1 MIEQKPKI
9 DESVFVAPGAT
20 VIGDVH
26 IGEDSSV
33 WYGAVA
39 RGDSN
44 TMRIGKRTNIQDL
57 CVLHAN
63 EQNPLSIGDDVTV
76 GHRALLHGCT
86 IKDRVLVGMGAIV
99 MNGACVGEDSI
110 VGAGALVTEGTVVPP
125 RSLILGIP
133 AKVKRELSASEV
145 EGNLKSSA
153 HYVEFAKMHKGKN

>member
-1 MIEQKPKI
+1 MTKQNPKI
-9 DESVFVAPGAT
+9 DAGVFVAPNAT

-33 WYGAVA
+33 WFGAVV

-57 CVLHAN
+57 SVLHVN
-63 EQNPLSIGDDVTV
+63 EKNPLSIGDDVSI
-76 GHRALLHGCT
+76 GHRAILHGCT
-86 IKDRVLVGMGAIV
+86 VKDRVLIGMGAIV

-110 VGAGALVTEGTVVPP
+110 VGAGALVTEGTLVPP

-133 AKVKRELSASEV
+133 AKVKRELSAAET
-145 EGNLKSSA
+145 EGNLKNAAS
-153 HYVEFAKMHKGKN
+153 YVKYAKIYK